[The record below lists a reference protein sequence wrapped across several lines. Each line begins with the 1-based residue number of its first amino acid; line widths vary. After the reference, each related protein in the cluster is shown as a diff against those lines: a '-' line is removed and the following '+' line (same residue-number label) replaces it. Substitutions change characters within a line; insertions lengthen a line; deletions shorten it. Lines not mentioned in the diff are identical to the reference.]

1 MKLTIT
7 INDGSLAG
15 QQFFLETGHLS
26 IGRTETCSIRFDPMV
41 EKIASSQHAFV
52 ETRPDGFYLTDN
64 NSTNGTYLNGQRISE
79 VRLKTGDLIQFGTN
93 GITAGVLVEA
103 APVTSPELDPTVAY
117 SAESAFDR
125 SQIEQFGQALRSQE
139 RVGLK
144 QSVTSIGLGRLE
156 VEPEKSQTGKYI
168 GIGVT
173 LLAIMFLGLLVAG
186 IIFLSIGPVA
196 AFIAAI
202 VAFIPAVFYLI
213 PLMWL
218 DRYDPEPFWLLS
230 LAFCVGGPV
239 GGVHFVYRQYGRW
252 NQRRGPDRSAIRGN
266 RRGGACRAVL

>member
-15 QQFFLETGHLS
+15 RQYFLSTGHLS
-26 IGRTETCSIRFDPMV
+26 IGRTETCTIRFDPLA

-64 NSTNGTYLNGQRISE
+64 NSTNGTYVNGDRVTQA
-79 VRLKTGDLIQFGTN
+79 RLHTGDVIQFGTN
-93 GITAGVLVEA
+93 GITAGVAVEA
-103 APVTSPELDPTVAY
+103 APVTTPDLDPAVEY

-125 SQIEQFGQALRSQE
+125 AQVQE
-139 RVGLK
+139 ISTAYESRQTEGFK
-144 QSVTSIGLGRLE
+144 QSVASLGLGRPE
-156 VEPEKSQTGKYI
+156 IEPKKSQAGKYI

-196 AFIAAI
+196 AFIAAV
-202 VAFIPAVFYLI
+202 VAFVPAVFYFI
-213 PLMWL
+213 PIMWL
-218 DRYDPEPFWLLS
+218 DRYDPEPFWLIS
-230 LAFCVGGPV
+230 LAFAWGALLAVFISFIANTFVGISV
-239 GGVHFVYRQYGRW
+239 
-252 NQRRGPDRSAIRGN
+252 
-266 RRGGACRAVL
+266 AVLIDPESGGIA